1 MIKQERLLHC
11 AVTTPA
17 LIGNLSD
24 VKLRHPVHLLHDGLL
39 RIAENA
45 LIRNPGL
52 MCLISLLPDPFSS
65 DPEKRHTSLPFV
77 PPSSVPVF
85 GQQKKAFTLRS

>member
-1 MIKQERLLHC
+1 MQGEIPVHF
-11 AVTTPA
+11 PW
-17 LIGNLSD
+17 
-24 VKLRHPVHLLHDGLL
+24 HPVHLLHDGLL

-45 LIRNPGL
+45 FIRNPSL
-52 MCLISLLPDPFSS
+52 MRLISLLPDPFSS

-85 GQQKKAFTLRS
+85 GQQKRRLSFVPKNDE